1 MEESVQIGVHG
12 ADAVEVGAGEILRSG
27 LAGGERS
34 GLGGRAAADGVVHAH
49 SSPRICGTANR
60 PSSASC
66 APESACSCVSVWPTT
81 CSRNNLVLGIGWVY
95 VVTYTVAHS
104 EMDYIA

>member
-12 ADAVEVGAGEILRSG
+12 ADAVEVGAGEILGSG

-49 SSPRICGTANR
+49 SSPRICGPAKR
-60 PSSASC
+60 PSAASG
-66 APESACSCVSVWPTT
+66 APESACSCVRDWPTT
-81 CSRNNLVLGIGWVY
+81 SSRKTLFMGMGDRKSF
-95 VVTYTVAHS
+95 A
-104 EMDYIA
+104 